1 MDHQAVALAEGL
13 AVVALADQLVADQVV
28 AIAVDQVVASA
39 LTVDQVAALALTVD
53 QVAAL
58 AMDQVAALAIYLLE
72 QLRDMAA
79 AQVEHK
85 AVVAVGQA
93 VVGEAD

>member
-28 AIAVDQVVASA
+28 AIAVDQVVAS
-39 LTVDQVAALALTVD
+39 ALTVD